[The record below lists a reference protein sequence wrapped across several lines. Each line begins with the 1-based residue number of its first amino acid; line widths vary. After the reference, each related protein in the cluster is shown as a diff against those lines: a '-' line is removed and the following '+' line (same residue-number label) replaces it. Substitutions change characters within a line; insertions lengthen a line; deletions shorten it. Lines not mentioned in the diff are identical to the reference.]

1 MIVCVLLAATFV
13 QVNKAFNTLSLSY
26 LLLCVVGA
34 VKLVKVNLK
43 YALCVLFTYVIA
55 VLKFQRRV
63 DVNI

>member
-34 VKLVKVNLK
+34 VKLVEVNLQ
-43 YALCVLFTYVIA
+43 YALCLLFADVIA
-55 VLKFQRRV
+55 VLKFQRSV
-63 DVNI
+63 NVNI